1 MKKNTKILCTLGPAS
16 NSRKILKKM
25 LKKGMDMARI
35 NTAHGNTHEYYSMV
49 RNVRAVG
56 KIPIVIDVKGPEVR
70 LITNKMRND
79 YDNVK
84 LKNGQTI
91 KVGFSQDDD
100 FFLNHNIYSDIME
113 NDKVF
118 IDNGKIETKVIKK
131 ACGYIHLKTN
141 AGGVLKDRR
150 GVNVPKRRLN
160 VRKLSGRD
168 IEAINFAIKNKAEY
182 IALSF
187 TRDKEDILNL
197 KNKLKGTKIKIIAKI
212 ENEEGFKNLDSFIG
226 LCDGIMVARGDLGV
240 EMPLE
245 DIPIIQKEIINKCNK
260 KMKMRSEEH

>member
-84 LKNGQTI
+84 LKNVLI
-91 KVGFSQDDD
+91 K
-100 FFLNHNIYSDIME
+100 HC
-113 NDKVF
+113 
-118 IDNGKIETKVIKK
+118 KIWPNKK
-131 ACGYIHLKTN
+131 
-141 AGGVLKDRR
+141 
-150 GVNVPKRRLN
+150 
-160 VRKLSGRD
+160 
-168 IEAINFAIKNKAEY
+168 IKNK
-182 IALSF
+182 
-187 TRDKEDILNL
+187 N
-197 KNKLKGTKIKIIAKI
+197 I
-212 ENEEGFKNLDSFIG
+212 EHD
-226 LCDGIMVARGDLGV
+226 V
-240 EMPLE
+240 
-245 DIPIIQKEIINKCNK
+245 Q
-260 KMKMRSEEH
+260 